1 MPATH
6 AAPER
11 IDACEIL
18 RGPARK
24 LGTQRRVRS
33 RPIYTHMLA
42 RPCMMPGSRP
52 AATPAAHMHALRT
65 PLLRLA
71 RVRVAARPGGPHLH
85 LHSLRPHSPAIRS
98 TGARLVA
105 PAAALTGAA
114 ASLLGWAATQRG
126 WGGRGDLAARS
137 QRGPAAARLGV
148 LGEMQSDACG
158 PHAPPPAWRVGSAC
172 SCRARLPA
180 ALSMP
185 AARCAPAAAPPPR
198 HDRPCRAGGLQSSQR
213 HAPAAWPNPR

>member
-1 MPATH
+1 MHDDDARQQARGNTSGTYACAPHPTPAPRTRSCGCTTGRTPS
-6 AAPER
+6 APS
-11 IDACEIL
+11 L
-18 RGPARK
+18 
-24 LGTQRRVRS
+24 T
-33 RPIYTHMLA
+33 
-42 RPCMMPGSRP
+42 
-52 AATPAAHMHALRT
+52 AATLTSHSQHR
-65 PLLRLA
+65 R
-71 RVRVAARPGGPHLH
+71 AAR
-85 LHSLRPHSPAIRS
+85 I
-98 TGARLVA
+98 A

-114 ASLLGWAATQRG
+114 ASLLGWAATQRGWAATQRG

-148 LGEMQSDACG
+148 LREMQSGACG

-185 AARCAPAAAPPPR
+185 AARCAPATAPPPR